1 MADYKVILVEPLYG
15 GNIGSVARVM
25 KNFGFTSLVLVG
37 APRINA
43 DARKKSMHA
52 LDVLRAA
59 KRVKS
64 FVAAKKLCDFT
75 VATSAIVAGDK
86 NPMRTPVFPA
96 QLAASLDAEGTVG
109 LVFGRE
115 DNGLSNAEIEACDML
130 VTIPANPEYPTLN
143 LAQSV
148 GVLLYEIS
156 RQQLEEKINSMNKFR
171 KLNAKEKEHL
181 QKNFDLLAQKVLR
194 EEFRQKIAGK
204 TFKQVVGRSFI
215 SGREATTLIGV
226 LRKAREGI
234 RK

>member
-1 MADYKVILVEPLYG
+1 VTEFKVILVEPLYG
-15 GNIGSVARVM
+15 GNVGSVARVM
-25 KNFGFTSLVLVG
+25 KNFNFKDLILVN

-43 DARKKSMHA
+43 EARKKSMHA

-64 FVAAKKLCDFT
+64 FEAARKLCDFT

-115 DNGLSNAEIEACDML
+115 DKGLSNAEIEACDML

-148 GVLLYEIS
+148 GIILYEIS
-156 RQQLEEKINSMNKFR
+156 RQRLEGEINSQNKFR
-171 KLNAKEKEHL
+171 TLNAKEKEHL

-194 EEFRQKIAGK
+194 EKFRQKMASK
-204 TFKQVVGRSFI
+204 TFKQVVGRSFVC
-215 SGREATTLIGV
+215 GREATTLIGV
-226 LRKAREGI
+226 LRKARE
-234 RK
+234 KD